1 MRHQATELLTNPRSE
16 RVKSIRALA
25 RRSIR
30 ANQGQYLAEGPTVV
44 GEALTWR
51 PESIRHLY
59 VDSEALASG
68 PPNAGTHDSRAR
80 DSRAATG
87 DCVGDGA
94 AHVDAP
100 HSGAAHSATQERLSS
115 LIDHARQAGVAV
127 TSVTGAVFAAMSDTR
142 TPAGVLAVCRRL
154 DVPLDQVLSTRPR
167 LMAVLAHVR
176 DPGNV
181 GTVIRAA
188 DAAGAD
194 AVIVSD
200 ASVDVYNPKA
210 VRSTAGSLFHLPL
223 VVGIPVEEI
232 LAALSSAQIRVLAT
246 TAQASVSTEQVDVSG
261 PHAWLFGNEAWGLPQ
276 ELQDACD
283 ERVRVPI
290 YGRAESL
297 NLAMAATVCL
307 YASARAQ
314 RNPRPG
320 GESAVQGL
328 DSLG

>member
-1 MRHQATELLTNPRSE
+1 MLPPGRPLLTNPRAD
-16 RVKSIRALA
+16 RVKSVRALA
-25 RRSIR
+25 RRSVR
-30 ANQGQYLAEGPTVV
+30 AHQGEFLAEGPAVV
-44 GEALTWR
+44 REALTWR
-51 PESIRHLY
+51 PESIRQMY

-68 PPNAGTHDSRAR
+68 PAHAGAR
-80 DSRAATG
+80 DSRTATARAF
-87 DCVGDGA
+87 GDGTA
-94 AHVDAP
+94 TVDRP
-100 HSGAAHSATQERLSS
+100 QSGAARSATQERLTP

-127 TSVTGAVFAAMSDTR
+127 TPVTSAVFAAMSDTR
-142 TPAGVLAVCRRL
+142 TPAGALAVCRQIDIEL
-154 DVPLDQVLSTRPR
+154 EQVLATRPR
-167 LMAVLAHVR
+167 VIAVLAQVR

-210 VRSTAGSLFHLPL
+210 VRSSAGSLFHLPL
-223 VVGIPVEEI
+223 VVGLPVEEI
-232 LAALSSAQIRVLAT
+232 LAALTAAKIRVLAT
-246 TAQASVSTEQVDVSG
+246 TAQASVTTEQVDLGG

-276 ELQDACD
+276 ELQQACD

-307 YASARAQ
+307 YASAGV
-314 RNPRPG
+314 PRSG
-320 GESAVQGL
+320 
-328 DSLG
+328 